1 MKKLALA
8 LTLTGAAAFSANAL
22 AMGCV
27 HGGGGYVH
35 GGGGYKQTA
44 TENDRKHETIF
55 N

>member
-27 HGGGGYVH
+27 HGGGGY
-35 GGGGYKQTA
+35 KQTA